1 MGDSGGH
8 SPPCY
13 RLLILSG
20 FTLTSMVEK
29 LLGAAIVIDLK
40 CQAFGRHFNRLFNCG
55 NYEERKARSR
65 GRLAL
70 DRGKH
75 TDCSAAGVAHHI

>member
-1 MGDSGGH
+1 
-8 SPPCY
+8 
-13 RLLILSG
+13 
-20 FTLTSMVEK
+20 MVEK